1 MLPIRF
7 CGIEND
13 LYVPKLPGNAFCKLT
28 NRVLLLGQERKR
40 ILDLHSRVE
49 CHPEEQDGQV
59 WGVAEL
65 SERCSRAPDGQW
77 CVFWQL

>member
-1 MLPIRF
+1 MLSIGFR
-7 CGIEND
+7 GIEND
-13 LYVPKLPGNAFCKLT
+13 LCVIKLLCNASCKLP

-40 ILDLHSRVE
+40 ILNLHSRVE

-65 SERCSRAPDGQW
+65 SERCSRAPDGQ
-77 CVFWQL
+77 